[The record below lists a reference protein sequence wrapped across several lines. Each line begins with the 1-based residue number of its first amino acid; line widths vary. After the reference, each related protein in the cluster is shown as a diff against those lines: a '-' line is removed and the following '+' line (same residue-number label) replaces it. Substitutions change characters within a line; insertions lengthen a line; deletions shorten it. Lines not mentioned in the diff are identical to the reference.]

1 MIHQSGEVG
10 FPTTVIFNN
19 SATSFHRQ
27 IAMDMV
33 GSQRA
38 EARPLMSSKYLSAGL
53 IFIAAVI
60 VGVVLVYPKYQ
71 VFRVSGK
78 AVDEKQSELDAQ
90 AALINEINKTK
101 SKYKKAEDDL
111 LKVSDLLP
119 AFGPKSVAELFIEL
133 ESIASESGILI
144 QTINFGSTLEQKDGK
159 PAEGYKTIDA
169 RLSVVA
175 SYGAFKKFAAT
186 VEKNQHLMDITDIT
200 IAKGAAQKKE
210 TNAKESSSSIE
221 NIITEINP
229 ESAVFNYSVT
239 LNAYYQ

>member
-1 MIHQSGEVG
+1 
-10 FPTTVIFNN
+10 
-19 SATSFHRQ
+19 
-27 IAMDMV
+27 
-33 GSQRA
+33 
-38 EARPLMSSKYLSAGL
+38 MSSKYLSAGL

-71 VFRVSGK
+71 TFRVSGK
-78 AVDEKQSELDAQ
+78 AVEEKQGELDAQ

-111 LKVSDLLP
+111 LKVADLLP
-119 AFGPKSVAELFIEL
+119 ALGPKSVSELFVEL
-133 ESIASESGILI
+133 ESIASESGVLI
-144 QTINFGSTLEQKDGK
+144 QTINFGSALEQKDGK
-159 PAEGYKTIDA
+159 PAKGYKTIDA

-200 IAKGAAQKKE
+200 VTKSAAQKKE
-210 TNAKESSSSIE
+210 EAVKSGVEGVE
-221 NIITEINP
+221 NIEAPAEAKP
-229 ESAVFNYSVT
+229 EEAVFNYSVT